1 MKQQMEWLEPI
12 YKQLEFSIQEHQTT
26 HAFLIKGQTGVGK
39 NNLAMHLANGFLG
52 EEMIKLTNNERDERI
67 IPDCKLISPEEDK
80 ETISIDQIRS
90 LKSFLLLTSLKGH
103 GKVGIINPADSM
115 TYPAVNSLLKILEE
129 PPEDT
134 LLILLTDSINK
145 LPNTIVSRVQIIT
158 VENPT
163 KQQTLEWL
171 NNSNEAENWNDIINI
186 FGCRPVLLNKL
197 GHTYL
202 SERIETVSNELHRLL
217 TKKIKPSQLANSW
230 KSEELEINLRL
241 VYYWFSKFLYHHL
254 LETDN
259 HDLMPKS
266 LQELLGMDINIEESF
281 NLLNEI
287 ASIRQLKINGKSLNW
302 SLQITNLLNP
312 IYSNMKGLQSF
323 ESRT

>member
-12 YKQLEFSIQEHQTT
+12 YKQLESSIQEHQTT

-67 IPDCKLISPEEDK
+67 IPDCKLISPEENK

-230 KSEELEINLRL
+230 KPEELEINLRL

>member
-12 YKQLEFSIQEHQTT
+12 YKQLESSIQEHQTT

-67 IPDCKLISPEEDK
+67 IPDCKLMSPEENK

-145 LPNTIVSRVQIIT
+145 LPNTVVSRVQIIT

>member
-1 MKQQMEWLEPI
+1 ME
-12 YKQLEFSIQEHQTT
+12 
-26 HAFLIKGQTGVGK
+26 G
-39 NNLAMHLANGFLG
+39 
-52 EEMIKLTNNERDERI
+52 
-67 IPDCKLISPEEDK
+67 K

-145 LPNTIVSRVQIIT
+145 LPSTIVSRVQIIT
-158 VENPT
+158 VENPN

-171 NNSNEAENWNDIINI
+171 NNSNETSNWDEIINI
-186 FGCRPVLLNKL
+186 FGCRPVLLDKL

-202 SERIETVSNELHRLL
+202 NERIATVSNEFHGLL

-241 VYYWFSKFLYHHL
+241 VYYWFSKFLYHYL

-259 HDLMPKS
+259 HDLMPES
-266 LQELLGMDINIEESF
+266 LQELLGMDINLEESF

-287 ASIRQLKINGKSLNW
+287 ANIRQLKINGKSLNW
-302 SLQITNLLNP
+302 SLQITNLLSP
-312 IYSNMKGLQSF
+312 MYSNMKGLQSF

>member
-1 MKQQMEWLEPI
+1 MEWLEPI
-12 YKQLEFSIQEHQTT
+12 YKQLESSIQEHQTT

-67 IPDCKLISPEEDK
+67 IPDCKLISPEENK

-171 NNSNEAENWNDIINI
+171 NNSNESENWNDIINI
-186 FGCRPVLLNKL
+186 FGSRPVLLNKL

>member
-12 YKQLEFSIQEHQTT
+12 YKQLESSIQEHQTT
-26 HAFLIKGQTGVGK
+26 HAFLIKGQTGVVK

-67 IPDCKLISPEEDK
+67 IPDCKLISPEENK

-302 SLQITNLLNP
+302 SLQITNILNP

>member
-12 YKQLEFSIQEHQTT
+12 YKQLESSIQEHQTT

-52 EEMIKLTNNERDERI
+52 EEMIKLTNDERDERI
-67 IPDCKLISPEEDK
+67 IPDCKLISPEENK

-202 SERIETVSNELHRLL
+202 SDRIETVSNELHRLL

>member
-1 MKQQMEWLEPI
+1 MKEPMEWLEPI
-12 YKQLEFSIQEHQTT
+12 YKQLESAIHEHKTT

-52 EEMIKLTNNERDERI
+52 EETINPTNNKDDEGT
-67 IPDCKLISPEEDK
+67 IPDCKLISRQESK

-90 LKSFLLLTSLKGH
+90 LKSFLLLTSLKGR
-103 GKVGIINPADSM
+103 GKVGVINPADAM

-145 LPNTIVSRVQIIT
+145 LPSTIISRVQIIT

-163 KQQTLEWL
+163 KQQTLDWL
-171 NNSNEAENWNDIINI
+171 STSNQADNWDEIINI

-202 SERIETVSNELHRLL
+202 SERIETVSNELHLLL
-217 TKKIKPSQLANSW
+217 TKRIKPSQLANSW

-254 LETDN
+254 LEKDN
-259 HDLMPKS
+259 HDLMPES
-266 LQELLGMDINIEESF
+266 LQELLGKDINIEESF

-302 SLQITNLLNP
+302 SLQITNLLSP

>member
-1 MKQQMEWLEPI
+1 
-12 YKQLEFSIQEHQTT
+12 
-26 HAFLIKGQTGVGK
+26 
-39 NNLAMHLANGFLG
+39 
-52 EEMIKLTNNERDERI
+52 
-67 IPDCKLISPEEDK
+67 
-80 ETISIDQIRS
+80 
-90 LKSFLLLTSLKGH
+90 
-103 GKVGIINPADSM
+103 M

-145 LPNTIVSRVQIIT
+145 LPSTILSRVQIIT
-158 VENPT
+158 VENPN

-171 NNSNEAENWNDIINI
+171 NNSNETSNWDEIINI
-186 FGCRPVLLNKL
+186 FGCRPVLLDKL

-202 SERIETVSNELHRLL
+202 SERIATVSNEFHGLL

-241 VYYWFSKFLYHHL
+241 VYYWFSKFLYHYL

-259 HDLMPKS
+259 HDLMPES
-266 LQELLGMDINIEESF
+266 LQELLGMDINLEESF

-302 SLQITNLLNP
+302 SLQITNLLSP
-312 IYSNMKGLQSF
+312 MYSNMKGLQSF

>member
-12 YKQLEFSIQEHQTT
+12 YKQLESSIQEHQTT

-67 IPDCKLISPEEDK
+67 IPDCKLISPEENK

-197 GHTYL
+197 GHNYL

>member
-12 YKQLEFSIQEHQTT
+12 YKQLESSIQEHQTT

-52 EEMIKLTNNERDERI
+52 EEMIKLTNNERDEGI
-67 IPDCKLISPEEDK
+67 IPDCKLISPEENK
-80 ETISIDQIRS
+80 EAISIDQIRS

>member
-12 YKQLEFSIQEHQTT
+12 YKQLESSIQEHQTT

>member
-1 MKQQMEWLEPI
+1 MKKQMEWLEPI
-12 YKQLEFSIQEHQTT
+12 YKQLESSIQEHQTT

-52 EEMIKLTNNERDERI
+52 EEMIKLTNNERDEGI
-67 IPDCKLISPEEDK
+67 IPDCKLISPEENK

>member
-1 MKQQMEWLEPI
+1 MKTQMAWLEPI
-12 YKQLEFSIQEHQTT
+12 YKQFETSIQEHQTA
-26 HAFLIKGQTGVGK
+26 HAFLIKGQVGVGK
-39 NNLAMHLANGFLG
+39 NNLAVHLTSGFLG
-52 EEMIKLTNNERDERI
+52 DETKLINNEGDEGI
-67 IPDCKLISPEEDK
+67 VPDCRLISPVEGK

-145 LPNTIVSRVQIIT
+145 LPSTIVSRVQIIT
-158 VENPT
+158 VENPN

-171 NNSNEAENWNDIINI
+171 NNSNETSNWDEIINI
-186 FGCRPVLLNKL
+186 FGCRPVLLDKL

-202 SERIETVSNELHRLL
+202 SERIATVSNEFHGLL

-241 VYYWFSKFLYHHL
+241 VYYWFSRFLYHYL

-259 HDLMPKS
+259 HDLMPES
-266 LQELLGMDINIEESF
+266 LQELLGMDINLEESF

-287 ASIRQLKINGKSLNW
+287 ANIRQLKINGKSLNW
-302 SLQITNLLNP
+302 SLQITNLLSP
-312 IYSNMKGLQSF
+312 MYSNMKGLQSF

>member
-1 MKQQMEWLEPI
+1 MKQQMERLEPI
-12 YKQLEFSIQEHQTT
+12 YKQLESSIQEHQTT

-67 IPDCKLISPEEDK
+67 IPDCKLISPEENK

-230 KSEELEINLRL
+230 KPEELEINLRL

>member
-12 YKQLEFSIQEHQTT
+12 YKQLESSIQEHQTT

-39 NNLAMHLANGFLG
+39 NNLAMHLANGFLD

-67 IPDCKLISPEEDK
+67 IPDCKLISPEENK

>member
-12 YKQLEFSIQEHQTT
+12 YKQLESSIQEHQTT

-67 IPDCKLISPEEDK
+67 IPDCKLISPEENK

-145 LPNTIVSRVQIIT
+145 LPNTVVSRVQIIT

>member
-12 YKQLEFSIQEHQTT
+12 YKQLESSIQEHQTT

-67 IPDCKLISPEEDK
+67 IPDCKLISPEENK

-103 GKVGIINPADSM
+103 GKVGIISPADSM

>member
-12 YKQLEFSIQEHQTT
+12 YKQLESSIQEHQTT

-67 IPDCKLISPEEDK
+67 IPDCKLISPEENK

-186 FGCRPVLLNKL
+186 FGCRTVLLNKL

-202 SERIETVSNELHRLL
+202 SDRIETVSNELHRLL

>member
-12 YKQLEFSIQEHQTT
+12 YKQLESSIQEHQTT

-67 IPDCKLISPEEDK
+67 IPDCKLISPEENK

-202 SERIETVSNELHRLL
+202 SERIETVPNELHRLL

>member
-12 YKQLEFSIQEHQTT
+12 YKQLESSIQEHQTT

-67 IPDCKLISPEEDK
+67 IPDCKLISPEENK

-171 NNSNEAENWNDIINI
+171 NNSNQAENWNDIINI

>member
-12 YKQLEFSIQEHQTT
+12 YKQLESSIQEHQTT

-67 IPDCKLISPEEDK
+67 IPDCKLISPEENK

-202 SERIETVSNELHRLL
+202 SDRIETVSNELHRLL

-230 KSEELEINLRL
+230 KSEELEINLRR
-241 VYYWFSKFLYHHL
+241 VYYWFTKFLYHHL

-266 LQELLGMDINIEESF
+266 LQELLGKDINIEESF

>member
-12 YKQLEFSIQEHQTT
+12 YKQLESSIQEHQTT

-52 EEMIKLTNNERDERI
+52 EEMIKLTNNERDEGI
-67 IPDCKLISPEEDK
+67 IPDCKLISPEENK

-202 SERIETVSNELHRLL
+202 SDRIETVSNELHRLL
-217 TKKIKPSQLANSW
+217 TKKIKPSELENSW

>member
-1 MKQQMEWLEPI
+1 MEWLEPI
-12 YKQLEFSIQEHQTT
+12 YKQLESSIQEHQTT

-67 IPDCKLISPEEDK
+67 IPDCKLISPEENK

>member
-12 YKQLEFSIQEHQTT
+12 YKQLESSIQEHQTT

-67 IPDCKLISPEEDK
+67 IPDCKLISPEENK

-171 NNSNEAENWNDIINI
+171 NHSNEAENWNDIINI

-202 SERIETVSNELHRLL
+202 SDRIETVSNELHRLL

>member
-1 MKQQMEWLEPI
+1 MKEHMAWLEPI
-12 YKQLEFSIQEHQTT
+12 YKQLEISIQEHQTA

-67 IPDCKLISPEEDK
+67 IPDCKLISPEENK

>member
-12 YKQLEFSIQEHQTT
+12 YKQLESSIQEHQTT

-67 IPDCKLISPEEDK
+67 IPDCKLISPEENK

-230 KSEELEINLRL
+230 KSEEIEINLRL

>member
-12 YKQLEFSIQEHQTT
+12 YKQLESSIQEHQTT

-52 EEMIKLTNNERDERI
+52 EEMIKLTNDERDERI
-67 IPDCKLISPEEDK
+67 IPDCKLISPEENK

-323 ESRT
+323 ESRN

>member
-12 YKQLEFSIQEHQTT
+12 YKQLESSIQEHQTT

-67 IPDCKLISPEEDK
+67 IPDCKLISPEENK

-186 FGCRPVLLNKL
+186 FGCSPVLLNKL

-202 SERIETVSNELHRLL
+202 SERIETVSSELHRLL

>member
-12 YKQLEFSIQEHQTT
+12 YKQLESSIQEHQTT

-52 EEMIKLTNNERDERI
+52 EEMIKLTNNERDKRI
-67 IPDCKLISPEEDK
+67 IPDCKLISPEENK

>member
-12 YKQLEFSIQEHQTT
+12 YKQLESSIQEHQTT

-39 NNLAMHLANGFLG
+39 NNLAMDLANGFLG

-67 IPDCKLISPEEDK
+67 IPDCKLISPEENK

-202 SERIETVSNELHRLL
+202 SDRIETVSNELHRLL

-230 KSEELEINLRL
+230 KSDELEINLRL

>member
-12 YKQLEFSIQEHQTT
+12 YKQLESSIQEHQTT

-39 NNLAMHLANGFLG
+39 NNLAMHLANGFIG
-52 EEMIKLTNNERDERI
+52 EEMIKLTNNERDKRI
-67 IPDCKLISPEEDK
+67 IPDCKLISPEENK

-287 ASIRQLKINGKSLNW
+287 ASIRQLKINGKSLNY

>member
-1 MKQQMEWLEPI
+1 MAWLEPI
-12 YKQLEFSIQEHQTT
+12 YKQLESSIQEHQTA
-26 HAFLIKGQTGVGK
+26 HAFLIKGQSGVGK
-39 NNLAMHLANGFLG
+39 NNLAMQLTNGFLG
-52 EEMIKLTNNERDERI
+52 EEVTKLINNEDDQVI
-67 IPDCKLISPEEDK
+67 IPDCKFISPEEGK
-80 ETISIDQIRS
+80 ESISIDQIRS

-103 GKVGIINPADSM
+103 GKVGVINPADFM

-134 LLILLTDSINK
+134 LLILLTDSMNK
-145 LPNTIVSRVQIIT
+145 LPSTIVSRLQIIT

-171 NNSNEAENWNDIINI
+171 NNYNETGNWNEIINI
-186 FGCRPVLLNKL
+186 FGCRPVLLNNL

-230 KSEELEINLRL
+230 KPEELEINLRL

-254 LETDN
+254 LESDS
-259 HDLMPKS
+259 HDLMPES
-266 LQELLGMDINIEESF
+266 LQELLGMDINLEESF

-287 ASIRQLKINGKSLNW
+287 A
-302 SLQITNLLNP
+302 
-312 IYSNMKGLQSF
+312 
-323 ESRT
+323 

>member
-12 YKQLEFSIQEHQTT
+12 YKQLESSIQEHQTT

-145 LPNTIVSRVQIIT
+145 LPNTVVSRVQIIT

-254 LETDN
+254 LEIDN
-259 HDLMPKS
+259 HDLMPES
-266 LQELLGMDINIEESF
+266 LQELLGKDINIEESF

-302 SLQITNLLNP
+302 SLQITNLLSP

>member
-1 MKQQMEWLEPI
+1 MEWLEPI
-12 YKQLEFSIQEHQTT
+12 YKQLESSIQEHQTT

-67 IPDCKLISPEEDK
+67 IPDCKLISPEENK

-171 NNSNEAENWNDIINI
+171 NNYNETGNWNEIINI
-186 FGCRPVLLNKL
+186 FGCRPVLLHNL